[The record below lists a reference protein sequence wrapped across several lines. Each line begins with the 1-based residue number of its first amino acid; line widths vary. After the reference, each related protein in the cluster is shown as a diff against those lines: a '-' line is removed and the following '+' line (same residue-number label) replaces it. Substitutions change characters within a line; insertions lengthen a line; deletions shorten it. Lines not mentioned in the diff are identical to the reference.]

1 MTPSLFSRRLFLT
14 LAGSTLAA
22 PTILRGA
29 SPWPRQVAHV
39 LGTTTIEQPP
49 ERVVSIGFHEQ
60 DFLYALGI
68 VPAGVHEW
76 FGGHAYATW
85 PWADGAR
92 KALGAAPEVQTGF
105 EVDIEWVYAQN
116 PDLIVASFF
125 NLSPSD
131 YVLLSRIAP
140 VIASPEGYPIWSA
153 PWEAELRLIAQATG
167 TGDLAETIIAGIDQR
182 VGRIAADNPEFVGRS
197 ATVGFYTDDHFVG
210 YRSDAG
216 ANLLMKE
223 LGLHTPPEFD
233 KLVQPN
239 GQFSVSPERI
249 DLFDLD
255 AVLWLVDP
263 ETAQLVQD
271 MPVYQQTR
279 LAREGRSIW
288 ADPDLNGALSF
299 MSPLSIPYAL
309 DRLEGALQTALDG
322 DPAN

>member
-1 MTPSLFSRRLFLT
+1 M
-14 LAGSTLAA
+14 
-22 PTILRGA
+22 
-29 SPWPRQVAHV
+29 
-39 LGTTTIEQPP
+39 
-49 ERVVSIGFHEQ
+49 
-60 DFLYALGI
+60 
-68 VPAGVHEW
+68 
-76 FGGHAYATW
+76 
-85 PWADGAR
+85 
-92 KALGAAPEVQTGF
+92 
-105 EVDIEWVYAQN
+105 
-116 PDLIVASFF
+116 
-125 NLSPSD
+125 
-131 YVLLSRIAP
+131 
-140 VIASPEGYPIWSA
+140 
-153 PWEAELRLIAQATG
+153 EAELRLIAQATG